1 MNGFHF
7 TFPHFPICFRIPF
20 LLQHVVTYL
29 NVYRRLEGIV
39 WRKMGLFSW
48 IDKIWFFLYPM
59 DTSSL
64 IRHWSDVEIPH
75 GKFVEISSILKGEST
90 WKLWHRFDV
99 EISTQIQ
106 ISKSTKYRQT
116 LHVDFSVSFP
126 CWIYITALLSVS
138 ILSFSNIFCSGN
150 LF

>member
-1 MNGFHF
+1 MNGFRF

-39 WRKMGLFSW
+39 WKKMGLFSW

-64 IRHWSDVEIPH
+64 IRHWFDVEIPH

-116 LHVDFSVSFP
+116 LQVDFSVSFP